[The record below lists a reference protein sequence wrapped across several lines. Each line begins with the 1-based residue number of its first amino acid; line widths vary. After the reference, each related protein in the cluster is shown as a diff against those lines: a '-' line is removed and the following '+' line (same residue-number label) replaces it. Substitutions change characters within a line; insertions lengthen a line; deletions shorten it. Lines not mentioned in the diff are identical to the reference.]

1 MFSFST
7 QNFVLTIV
15 GSLLIILAGHY
26 LWNYLRDHYT
36 EKKTKDLVHGQVE
49 KYKRIVAELQASA
62 ASGSQ
67 NSAFLDAS
75 ETAQLGDDL
84 AAFANSLE

>member
-62 ASGSQ
+62 AGSQ